1 MMRSERSSSMRTF
14 GLMVLLAAVL
24 AAPLASA
31 GKTER
36 PVSGV
41 ITAIDEDDR
50 MIWVGPVAFYV
61 PRDVYDFEDIEEGLF
76 AIVYYVRSVD
86 GRTAVKLEPHVRVR

>member
-1 MMRSERSSSMRTF
+1 MRIF
-14 GLMVLLAAVL
+14 GLVVIVVALL

-61 PRDVYDFEDIEEGLF
+61 PRDVYDFEDLEEGLF
-76 AIVYYVRSVD
+76 AIVYYVHTVD
-86 GRTAVKLEPHVRVR
+86 GRTAVKLQPHVRMR